1 MLQFIFKSSCRENL
15 KFSGKFSEHISI
27 FVCAGEE
34 SETYELKDS
43 LCADSSAMTELQLIM
58 LKAIYKIFILGEKRK
73 RKSKVIT
80 FRGTWSLEF
89 LFLLINLK

>member
-1 MLQFIFKSSCRENL
+1 MLQVIFKSSCRENL

-43 LCADSSAMTELQLIM
+43 LCADSTAMTELQL
-58 LKAIYKIFILGEKRK
+58 IFILGEKRK
-73 RKSKVIT
+73 RKRKVIT
-80 FRGTWSLEF
+80 FRGT
-89 LFLLINLK
+89 